1 MALGVTDMSR
11 VLLIVAAVLLVILGG
26 GLLLGAFP
34 PQPRTEQVQHVL
46 PNDRFQP
53 R

>member
-1 MALGVTDMSR
+1 MSR
-11 VLLIVAAVLLVILGG
+11 VLLIVIVAILVILLGG
-26 GLLLGAFP
+26 VLLGAFP
-34 PQPRTEQVQHVL
+34 PGPRTEQVQHVL

>member
-1 MALGVTDMSR
+1 MQR
-11 VLLIVAAVLLVILGG
+11 VFLLVVVA
-26 GLLLGAFP
+26 GLLLVVAGGLVLGLFP
-34 PQPRTEQVQHVL
+34 PGPRTEQVQRTL

>member
-1 MALGVTDMSR
+1 MNRVT
-11 VLLIVAAVLLVILGG
+11 LIAAVVAAVMLVVLVG

>member
-1 MALGVTDMSR
+1 MNR
-11 VLLIVAAVLLVILGG
+11 VLLIVVAALLVIVVG

>member
-1 MALGVTDMSR
+1 MRRLI
-11 VLLIVAAVLLVILGG
+11 LLVLLVVLLLVGVG
-26 GLLLGAFP
+26 MLLLGLFP
-34 PQPRTEQVQHVL
+34 PGPSTEQVQRVL

>member
-1 MALGVTDMSR
+1 MRRLILL
-11 VLLIVAAVLLVILGG
+11 VLLALVVLAGVGV
-26 GLLLGAFP
+26 LLLGVFP
-34 PQPRTEQVQHVL
+34 PGPRTEQVQRVL

>member
-1 MALGVTDMSR
+1 MSR
-11 VLLIVAAVLLVILGG
+11 VLLIVIVAVLVVLLG

-34 PQPRTEQVQHVL
+34 PGPRTEQVQHVL

>member
-1 MALGVTDMSR
+1 MSR
-11 VLLIVAAVLLVILGG
+11 VTLIVVAAVLALVLGVALILGV
-26 GLLLGAFP
+26 FP
-34 PQPRTEQVQHVL
+34 PGPRTEQVQHVL

>member
-1 MALGVTDMSR
+1 MSR
-11 VLLIVAAVLLVILGG
+11 VVLIAIVAVLLLIVGG
-26 GLLLGAFP
+26 ALMLGAFP
-34 PQPRTEQVQHVL
+34 PQPRTEPVRHVL

>member
-1 MALGVTDMSR
+1 MSR
-11 VLLIVAAVLLVILGG
+11 ILLIAIVAVLLLVVGG
-26 GLLLGAFP
+26 VLMLGAFP

>member
-1 MALGVTDMSR
+1 MSR
-11 VLLIVAAVLLVILGG
+11 VVLIVIVAVLVVLLG

-34 PQPRTEQVQHVL
+34 PGPRTEQVQHVL

-53 R
+53 H

>member
-1 MALGVTDMSR
+1 MSR
-11 VLLIVAAVLLVILGG
+11 LLLTIAAAVLLIVLVG

-34 PQPRTEQVQHVL
+34 PSPRTEQVQRVL